1 MTKREKEKLR
11 IKHYWRN
18 CSIKIGVILIIAIPI
33 LILTLPHDN
42 NVTASQSSID
52 SGTTIVGEIT
62 EKVSTNTFSSSSY
75 ECCDSKKFKNYENN
89 YFFKILDVQQ
99 NNFQERM
106 KMKSIFSISKKAD
119 SSINTLSYDELVN
132 QVARVIMCEAGGV
145 SNDYWQQ
152 LVGYVLLN
160 RVKSSAYP
168 NTISEV
174 LKAGYATETVQKYNS
189 ISVTDKAL
197 KNAEIVVANYYNNTI
212 PVPENLVYQSEF
224 PQGES
229 WLQIGNTF
237 FGINPSLK
245 K

>member
-42 NVTASQSSID
+42 NVTASQSVD
-52 SGTTIVGEIT
+52 TNATIVGEIT
-62 EKVSTNTFSSSSY
+62 EEVTENTFSNSYY
-75 ECCDSKKFKNYENN
+75 ECCNSEEFKNYENN
-89 YFFKILDVQQ
+89 NLFKILNIQK
-99 NNFQERM
+99 NNFQEKM
-106 KMKSIFSISKKAD
+106 KMKTIFNTSKQRSD
-119 SSINTLSYDELVN
+119 SINTLSYDELVN

-145 SNDYWQQ
+145 SDDNWQQ

-168 NTISEV
+168 NTILDV
-174 LKAGYATETVQKYNS
+174 LKDGYATETIQKYSS
-189 ISVTDKAL
+189 ISITDKAL
-197 KNAEIVVANYYNNTI
+197 KNAQIVVTNFYNNNI

-224 PQGES
+224 PQGET